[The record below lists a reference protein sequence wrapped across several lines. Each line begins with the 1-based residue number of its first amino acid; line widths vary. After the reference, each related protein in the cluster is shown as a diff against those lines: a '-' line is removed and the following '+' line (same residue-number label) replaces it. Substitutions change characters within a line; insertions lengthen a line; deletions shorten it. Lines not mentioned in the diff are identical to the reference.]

1 MTAVTPTLVERAP
14 EHRRAAGRLAV
25 TGGIRG
31 GVAVALI
38 VLLLVGL
45 LVNWVLA
52 AIVAVLAGASA
63 GLGYAMLMRAAA
75 VPGILRFMQVQ
86 AADQIEHA
94 RYRNLV
100 EGLCITSGIGE
111 PDLFVVVEERPNV
124 MVLGQPGEA
133 AIVVT
138 TGLLSTL
145 NRVELEGVIAEA
157 LARIRSYE
165 AHLGSQ
171 ASAFVCGSLL
181 RNGPVFPGRPMW
193 MVAPLSGWRA
203 RRLRGVLAADRH
215 LLADFAAVA
224 LTRYPPGLRDALVKM
239 QDAGTVVTDCPWG
252 AAHLWM
258 CDPLAEVA
266 EGTVED
272 RLNREF
278 RNHPPIQHRIDLL
291 DQL

>member
-1 MTAVTPTLVERAP
+1 MTATTPTLVERAP
-14 EHRRAAGRLAV
+14 EHRRLAGRLAIH
-25 TGGIRG
+25 GGIRAG
-31 GVAVALI
+31 IAAAVI

-52 AIVAVLAGASA
+52 AIVAVVAGVAA
-63 GLGYAMLMRAAA
+63 GVGYSMLVRAAA
-75 VPGILRFMQVQ
+75 VPGLLRFLQVQ
-86 AADQIEHA
+86 TADPLEHA

-100 EGLCITSGIGE
+100 EGLCITSGIDE
-111 PDLFVVVEERPNV
+111 PELFVVDEERPNV

-157 LARIRSYE
+157 LARIRSFE

-171 ASAFVCGSLL
+171 AAAFVCGSLL
-181 RNGPVFPGRPMW
+181 RNGPVIAGRPMW
-193 MVAPLSGWRA
+193 MVAPLSGWRS
-203 RRLRGVLAADRH
+203 RRLRHVLDADRH

-239 QDAGTVVTDCPWG
+239 QDVGTVVTDCPWG

-258 CDPLAEVA
+258 CDPLADVA
-266 EGTVED
+266 EGTTEA

-278 RNHPPIQHRIDLL
+278 RTHPPIQHRIELL